1 MIDGVIIKFVPKSDL
16 PIVEVIRE
24 FITDFYAKRQIAIC
38 GIGDSLLFV
47 LKDTT
52 PDNWEQTIQ
61 NIEQF
66 EKLPLPDAVQ
76 LIKEWGRTYPFIQ
89 IIEAHGNISIMYYQT
104 VVLDFRHPQ
113 FFDHLEAA
121 LKHVAENDDL
131 SQFSLRPGTASSSD
145 HD

>member
-1 MIDGVIIKFVPKSDL
+1 MIDGIIIKFVPKSDL
-16 PIVEVIRE
+16 PIVEVIGE
-24 FITDFYAKRQIAIC
+24 FIADFYAKRHIAIC
-38 GIGDSLLFV
+38 NIGDSLLFV

-76 LIKEWGRTYPFIQ
+76 LIKEWGRKYPFIQ
-89 IIEAHGNISIMYYQT
+89 IIEAHGQVSIMYWQN

-121 LKHVAENDDL
+121 LKHVAENDDF
-131 SQFSLRPGTASSSD
+131 SQFSLRPETASSSD